1 MTTTFR
7 QRLPVEWTEKRL
19 KFAAPLRNERVEA
32 TSEHADYLG
41 LENIESWTG
50 KLIPTANGVHEPD
63 EEATGGTANSF
74 RKDDVLFGKLR
85 PYLAKSLHAHIDGVC
100 TTELLV
106 LKPCGELYSRFLL
119 YIILSPEFVG
129 QVDASTFGAKMP
141 RANWDFVGSLKI
153 PVPSLGLQRLI
164 ADYLD
169 RETVRIDALVAEKQH
184 MLALLEEKRAA
195 LISHAVTRGLNP
207 SAPLKPSGLDW
218 LGEIPAHWPTTKFSW
233 SIFIIEGQVD
243 PEVEPYSSM
252 VLVAPNHIESKTG
265 RLISYETADDQ
276 GAMSGKYLCQRGDVI
291 YSKIRPALRKA
302 VLAPEDCICSADM
315 YPLRPQDNLNAEYL
329 LFFLLSEEF
338 STWAVLESDRV
349 AMPKI
354 NRETLGAI
362 RLPLPPLDE
371 QVNIVDHIR
380 KRITRID
387 TQREA
392 IENSVALL
400 RERRSA
406 LITAAVTGQ
415 LTMEEMN
422 L

>member
-1 MTTTFR
+1 MSATFR
-7 QRLPVEWTEKRL
+7 QKLPVEWSEKRL

-50 KLIPTANGVHEPD
+50 KLVPTANGVHEPD
-63 EEATGGTANSF
+63 EEATGGTANRF
-74 RKDDVLFGKLR
+74 RRDDVLFGKLR
-85 PYLAKSLHAHIDGVC
+85 PYLAKALHAHIDGVC

-106 LKPCGELYSRFLL
+106 LKPCADLYPRFLL
-119 YIILSPEFVG
+119 YTILSPEFIG

-141 RANWDFVGSLKI
+141 RANWDFVGSMKI
-153 PVPSLGLQRLI
+153 PVPSLGLQRQI
-164 ADYLD
+164 GDYLD
-169 RETVRIDALVAEKQH
+169 RETARIDALVAEKQR

-195 LISHAVTRGLNP
+195 LISRAVTRGLNP
-207 SAPLKPSGLDW
+207 NAPLKPSGLDW
-218 LGEIPAHWPTTKFSW
+218 LGDIPVHWSTTKFSW

-252 VLVAPNHIESKTG
+252 VLVAPNHIESRTG
-265 RLISYETADDQ
+265 KLIDSETAADQ
-276 GAMSGKYLCQRGDVI
+276 GAMSGKYLCQRCDVI
-291 YSKIRPALRKA
+291 YSKIRPALRKV
-302 VLAPEDCICSADM
+302 VLATEDCICSADM

-338 STWAVLESDRV
+338 STWAILESERV

-362 RLPLPPLDE
+362 RLPLPSFDE
-371 QVNIVDHIR
+371 QINIVAYIR
-380 KRITRID
+380 KRIARID
-387 TQREA
+387 RQCEA
-392 IENSVALL
+392 IKNSVALL
-400 RERRSA
+400 KERRAA

-415 LTMEEMN
+415 IPFEEMSA
-422 L
+422 